1 MPESKEIFFLTVNFI
16 EKNIY
21 NTKGEIFIWGYTT
34 ELPVR
39 AHAGSIWPR
48 RPHKFPLAEME
59 RMSEENHIGEPVLK
73 LIELSSKMNGVQ
85 ATGGTQDSIP
95 SDLKN

>member
-1 MPESKEIFFLTVNFI
+1 MLQGDQCHSQKNINFLKVTVDFI

-21 NTKGEIFIWGYTT
+21 ITNGEIFRCGYAN

-73 LIELSSKMNGVQ
+73 LIELSRK
-85 ATGGTQDSIP
+85 
-95 SDLKN
+95 